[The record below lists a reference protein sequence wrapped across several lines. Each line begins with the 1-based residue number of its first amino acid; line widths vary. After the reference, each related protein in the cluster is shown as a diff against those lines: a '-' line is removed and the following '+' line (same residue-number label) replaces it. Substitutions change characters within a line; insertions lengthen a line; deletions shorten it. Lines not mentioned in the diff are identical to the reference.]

1 MLPLL
6 EVSLTVC
13 LIIMS
18 VGGVDE
24 NKFRQKHR
32 TGSFFPEFA
41 WTVWNV
47 LFGAYMVIN
56 CSSLPSDN
64 DILLLP
70 FFGGNYPIF
79 LLCIIY

>member
-1 MLPLL
+1 MKKKNSAKNIEL
-6 EVSLTVC
+6 V
-13 LIIMS
+13 
-18 VGGVDE
+18 
-24 NKFRQKHR
+24 H
-32 TGSFFPEFA
+32 FFTEFA
-41 WTVWNV
+41 GTVWNV

-79 LLCIIY
+79 LLCIIN